1 MIEIRNVTKSYDK
14 VEKIIDNMNITIK
27 DGEIFGFIG
36 KNGAGKTTTIK
47 MITGILDT
55 DEGDIFIDGYSIN
68 KNPIEAKEKIGFVP
82 DSPDMFMKFKGIEYL
97 EFIMDIYKVPID
109 NRKNEIERLTKK
121 FKIYNALNNK
131 IETYSHGMKQ
141 KLIIVGTL
149 LQKPKNWILD
159 EPLTRIRS
167 FSCI

>member
-1 MIEIRNVTKSYDK
+1 MIEIKNVTKSYNKAEK
-14 VEKIIDNMNITIK
+14 VIDNMSVTINN
-27 DGEIFGFIG
+27 GEIFGFIG

-47 MITGILDT
+47 MMTGILDI
-55 DEGDIFIDGYSIN
+55 DEGDIFIDGCSIS

-82 DSPDMFMKFKGIEYL
+82 DSPDMFLKFKGIEYL

-109 NRKNEIERLTKK
+109 NRKKEIERLSKK
-121 FKIYNALNNK
+121 FKIYNALNSK

-149 LQKPKNWILD
+149 LQNPKNWILD
-159 EPLTRIRS
+159 EPLTRFRS
-167 FSCI
+167 TSCI